1 MLKLCPQELMI
12 QMSKKFVVILLY
24 RRSLSNSKNWLDD
37 YVCGLIG
44 YIERFLRALNDYG
57 GSKLVEEAYG
67 IVLHTYIIERQDRSI
82 TETLEISEQS

>member
-12 QMSKKFVVILLY
+12 QMFKKFVVILLY
-24 RRSLSNSKNWLDD
+24 RCGLSNSKNWLDE
-37 YVCGLIG
+37 YVRGLIG
-44 YIERFLRALNDYG
+44 CIVRFLRALNDYG